1 MKNIF
6 VVGTGPGASE
16 YLTLQAVTVLKN
28 AHLIFAPNNKGKQ
41 TALNTVSE
49 FITKK
54 RIILLDFPMGS
65 VTKETYRN
73 ASETI
78 ITETENG
85 TSSVFLTIGDP
96 MLYSTFVYLLP
107 YLKRPGINL
116 KIIPG
121 IPSYTAAAA
130 VAQIPLTKKGE
141 CLTVTDHLNSSI
153 VKNSDS
159 IVLLKMFD
167 TKNTAIGEFEKNN
180 FRYVYVK
187 RVSLKGET
195 VLTAGDE
202 RIISDDDY
210 MSLMLARKKGAD
222 IK

>member
-28 AHLIFAPNNKGKQ
+28 AHLIFAPNNNGKQ
-41 TALNTVSE
+41 TALNTV
-49 FITKK
+49 
-54 RIILLDFPMGS
+54 IILLDFPMGS

-96 MLYSTFVYLLP
+96 MLYSTSVYLLP

-130 VAQIPLTKKGE
+130 VAQIPLAKKGE

-167 TKNTAIGEFEKNN
+167 TKNTAIDEFEKNN